1 MRTLI
6 AELGPIVK
14 RKLLDFVAGRA
25 VLEVASLDWIQ
36 QVIVELAKAMAL
48 WVTDAWQ
55 QGLLRLAD
63 LLLDCPRCGARR
75 KRKWRGSHPLHVEV
89 LGFGVELPKLYLE
102 CEHCGGAG
110 SVSVIKV
117 LTGLASGEASAELK
131 LAVAHFASQHSY
143 GKARRDLE
151 VHYGQSLERTKLRRL
166 ALEVEKEAMSFAE
179 AERVAQLHRLAA
191 EARTSGVA
199 LILLEADGGKVRS
212 GKLAPCEP
220 EDPGYGKT
228 TPKRALPVRKRLVS
242 WREVITMDAR
252 LPGETEASA
261 LDVLVPVGA
270 PPGERGRRMHALAG
284 RKGLGDN
291 TRVVGLGD
299 MGSEL
304 AASFDETFF
313 AYVGSFWNADW
324 KHTCDYVQAAH
335 KLLKKNFDGA
345 GWAADIKS
353 AIWRRDRTRCDE
365 LLEDARKNRVKAL
378 PRDLEKCPVA
388 ALKTYLSNNWK
399 HMRFAELKTLE
410 LPFVSAR
417 AEAQVRDRTKDR
429 YCVAGAWTLENI
441 EPKATLRAIIAD
453 GRWRSFRAHVLN
465 RHRTSF
471 EKGLFERLGQA
482 VKQGRLSES
491 QVAQLGVELPA
502 AAVEQIAA

>member
-1 MRTLI
+1 VT
-6 AELGPIVK
+6 
-14 RKLLDFVAGRA
+14 
-25 VLEVASLDWIQ
+25 
-36 QVIVELAKAMAL
+36 VELAKAMAL
-48 WVTDAWQ
+48 WATEAWKQ
-55 QGLLRLAD
+55 NLLRLSE

-89 LGFGVELPKLYLE
+89 LGFGLELPKLYLE
-102 CEHCGGAG
+102 CEHCGSAG

-117 LTGLASGEASAELK
+117 LTGLASGEASAQLK

-166 ALEVEKEAMSFAE
+166 TLEVEKEAMSFAE

-191 EARTSGVA
+191 EARTSGVP
-199 LILLEADGGKVRS
+199 LILVEADGGKVRS
-212 GKLAPCEP
+212 GTLTPCKP
-220 EDPGYGKT
+220 EDPGYGQK

-261 LDVLVPVGA
+261 LDVLVPIVA
-270 PPGERGRRMHALAG
+270 PPAERGRRMHAIAG

-291 TRVVGLGD
+291 TRVVGLGE

-304 AASFDETFF
+304 APSFEETFL
-313 AYVGSFWNADW
+313 AYAGSFWNADW
-324 KHTCDYVQAAH
+324 KHTCDYVEAAH
-335 KLLKKNFDGA
+335 KVLKKNFDGA
-345 GWAADIKS
+345 TWAAAIKDV
-353 AIWRRDRTRCDE
+353 IWRRDRARCDE
-365 LLEDARKNRVKAL
+365 LVEQAGKSRVKAL
-378 PRDLEKCPVA
+378 PRDLDKCPVA
-388 ALKTYLSNNWK
+388 GLKTYLSNNWK
-399 HMRFAELKTLE
+399 HMRFAELKALE

-429 YCVAGAWTLENI
+429 YCVAGAWSLENI

-453 GRWRSFRAHVLN
+453 GRWASFRQYVLE
-465 RHRTSF
+465 RHRTRF
-471 EKGLFERLGQA
+471 DKGLIERLGQA
-482 VKQGRLSES
+482 IKGGRLTQS
-491 QVAQLGVELPA
+491 QVTTLGIELTAEDLA
-502 AAVEQIAA
+502 A